1 MPDLDADMDVARRV
15 VRRWQSGVV
24 TQRRM
29 STAEEES
36 VLRATMALF
45 ETVDAIRQAL
55 PPILEEIEAHRRNV
69 ADGMCVHHA
78 HPTTQ

>member
-1 MPDLDADMDVARRV
+1 
-15 VRRWQSGVV
+15 
-24 TQRRM
+24 
-29 STAEEES
+29 
-36 VLRATMALF
+36 
-45 ETVDAIRQAL
+45 L

>member
-1 MPDLDADMDVARRV
+1 MTDLDMEVARRV
-15 VRRWQSGVV
+15 IRRWQSGVV

-36 VLRATMALF
+36 VLRACMALF

-55 PPILEEIEAHRRNV
+55 PPILDEIEAHRRNV
-69 ADGMCVHHA
+69 ADGMCVHA
-78 HPTTQ
+78 HTTTQ